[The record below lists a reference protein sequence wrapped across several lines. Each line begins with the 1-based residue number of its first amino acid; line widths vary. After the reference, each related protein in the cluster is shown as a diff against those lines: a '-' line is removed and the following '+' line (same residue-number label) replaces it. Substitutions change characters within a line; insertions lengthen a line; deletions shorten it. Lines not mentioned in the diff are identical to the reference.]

1 MNMDVAWRG
10 VWLVVA
16 VPASGCGPMNVGVAW
31 GRGWLVVANP
41 MDCMTGYP

>member
-16 VPASGCGPMNVGVAW
+16 VPASGCGPMNVDVA
-31 GRGWLVVANP
+31 
-41 MDCMTGYP
+41 